1 MHSLIRQMGQAIVC
15 DENKEPGNR
24 SRLWKVKDVCHVL
37 ERNTGSYTMEGM
49 LLDLSEVR
57 KDVKVRLTAFSNMY
71 HLRFLRFH
79 YGFFFQWEKYFGWAP
94 YNKMYLPSEGIDYLS
109 DELRYFQWDLYLSKH
124 LPSNF
129 SPENLIELIM
139 RGSQLVELP
148 WNEDQPIGNLMK
160 VDLGYCEGLTQIQNL
175 CGAINLQWINI
186 EGCTSL
192 VQVPSWFKNLNK
204 LEHLDLGCCMNLK
217 DGLENLPLNIRV
229 LSLYGTAIEAL
240 PSSFGRLVNLEYLH
254 LGHCKNLKDGIENLP
269 LNLQILYL
277 SECRNLEDVQNISSS
292 MDITE
297 LKLVGT
303 GIKTLP
309 ESIWKMRFLKY
320 LNLHDCPKLEKL
332 QEISDDCMSSS
343 LQMLNIRGCA
353 RLKSIP
359 KSIWKMS
366 SLRDLNL
373 YDCPNLEILPEISD
387 DCMSSSLER
396 LISDC
401 TTLKSIPESIWKM
414 SSLTYLS
421 LYDCP
426 NLEKLQEISDDCMSS
441 SLEWSDIRDCTRLCG
456 PINLRWISLSTSLVR
471 VPTWFKN
478 LNKLE
483 QLDLDYCKN
492 LKDGLENLPLN
503 IRDLSLYGTAIEALP
518 SSFGRLLNLEWLNMS
533 HCKNLK
539 DGIENLPLNL
549 RRLYLSGCTRLKSI
563 PVLPSGLNIL
573 DASNCSSLETI
584 SSRRDLQQAEGIM
597 KEHDFKK
604 HEAVYPGNEIPEW
617 FSHQTD
623 DGNSLHIQLP
633 PNWFSIHD
641 PFFGFLFSIVFMLN
655 GSWPYILLEINFKT
669 NVNSDD
675 HLHGPYRI
683 PYPLSTVGGRDIYRC
698 DHVFIADVKLNLKY
712 LFGEEWSSVCS
723 NVTEASFR
731 ASIHGVGDV
740 VVDWEIKK
748 FGLGLA
754 NKWGIAIKVKDD
766 LVNVVVNPIDTKT
779 KLTHMILT
787 SVPRESKA
795 QSIIR

>member
-1 MHSLIRQMGQAIVC
+1 
-15 DENKEPGNR
+15 
-24 SRLWKVKDVCHVL
+24 
-37 ERNTGSYTMEGM
+37 MEAM
-49 LLDLSEVR
+49 LLDLSELR

-94 YNKMYLPSEGIDYLS
+94 YKKMYLPSEANLWSYLGMKTRIYNL
-109 DELRYFQWDLYLSKH
+109 ELYNSPDIVGHASPLYK
-124 LPSNF
+124 
-129 SPENLIELIM
+129 
-139 RGSQLVELP
+139 
-148 WNEDQPIGNLMK
+148 DQNILMK
-160 VDLGYCEGLTQIQNL
+160 IT
-175 CGAINLQWINI
+175 
-186 EGCTSL
+186 T
-192 VQVPSWFKNLNK
+192 
-204 LEHLDLGCCMNLK
+204 
-217 DGLENLPLNIRV
+217 
-229 LSLYGTAIEAL
+229 
-240 PSSFGRLVNLEYLH
+240 
-254 LGHCKNLKDGIENLP
+254 
-269 LNLQILYL
+269 
-277 SECRNLEDVQNISSS
+277 NLEDVQNISSS

-396 LISDC
+396 LNISDC
-401 TTLKSIPESIWKM
+401 TRLKSIPESIWKM

-483 QLDLDYCKN
+483 QLDLDY
-492 LKDGLENLPLN
+492 
-503 IRDLSLYGTAIEALP
+503 S
-518 SSFGRLLNLEWLNMS
+518 
-533 HCKNLK
+533 
-539 DGIENLPLNL
+539 
-549 RRLYLSGCTRLKSI
+549 
-563 PVLPSGLNIL
+563 
-573 DASNCSSLETI
+573 
-584 SSRRDLQQAEGIM
+584 
-597 KEHDFKK
+597 
-604 HEAVYPGNEIPEW
+604 
-617 FSHQTD
+617 
-623 DGNSLHIQLP
+623 
-633 PNWFSIHD
+633 
-641 PFFGFLFSIVFMLN
+641 
-655 GSWPYILLEINFKT
+655 
-669 NVNSDD
+669 
-675 HLHGPYRI
+675 
-683 PYPLSTVGGRDIYRC
+683 
-698 DHVFIADVKLNLKY
+698 DVKLNLKY

-754 NKWGIAIKVKDD
+754 NKWGIAIKSKRRFSECRGQPDGYQDKVDSHDPYISSKRIKG
-766 LVNVVVNPIDTKT
+766 PINN
-779 KLTHMILT
+779 
-787 SVPRESKA
+787 
-795 QSIIR
+795 